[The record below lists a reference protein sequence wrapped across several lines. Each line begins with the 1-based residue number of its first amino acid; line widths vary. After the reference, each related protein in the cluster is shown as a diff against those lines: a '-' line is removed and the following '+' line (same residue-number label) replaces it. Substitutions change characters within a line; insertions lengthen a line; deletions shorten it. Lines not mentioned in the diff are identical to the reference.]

1 MNLKSVMVPTEVASA
16 GMTVRQVFEEC
27 LRAHTP
33 GLPFCDDHGLV
44 TGRVTLKYILK
55 RQYLP
60 EHLVEMARVLG
71 EHVSDVE
78 DMERSAKQL
87 FENPIDSYL
96 QPPHA
101 SVTSA
106 ASIVKALALMEKLDT
121 GYLFVIDEGQY
132 IGVVTLQILSRA
144 ILQYDNSSRSI

>member
-1 MNLKSVMVPTEVASA
+1 MNLKSVLVPTQVARA

-78 DMERSAKQL
+78 DMELLAEQL
-87 FENPIDSYL
+87 FENRIDSYI
-96 QPPHA
+96 QRPHA
-101 SVTSA
+101 SLTSTS
-106 ASIVKALALMEKLDT
+106 SIIKALALMEKLDT
-121 GYLFVIDEGQY
+121 GYLFVIDEGEY
-132 IGVVTLQILSRA
+132 KGVVTLQILSKA
-144 ILQYDNSSRSI
+144 ILQYNNSSRSI

>member
-1 MNLKSVMVPTEVASA
+1 MNLKSVLVPTEVARA

-33 GLPFCDDHGLV
+33 GLPFCDEHGLV

-60 EHLVEMARVLG
+60 EHLIEMARVLG
-71 EHVSDVE
+71 EEVSDVE
-78 DMERSAKQL
+78 DMELLAKQL
-87 FENPIDSYL
+87 FDNRIDSYI
-96 QPPHA
+96 QRPHA
-101 SVTSA
+101 SLTSA
-106 ASIVKALALMEKLDT
+106 SSIIKALALMEKLDT

-132 IGVVTLQILSRA
+132 VGVVTLQILSKA
-144 ILQYDNSSRSI
+144 ILQHDNLSRSI

>member
-1 MNLKSVMVPTEVASA
+1 MDLKSVVIPTEVVKA

-27 LRAHTP
+27 MRAHTP

-44 TGRVTLKYILK
+44 IGRVTLKYILK

-60 EHLVEMARVLG
+60 EHLVEMAMVLG

-78 DMERSAKQL
+78 EMELLAKQL
-87 FENPIDSYL
+87 FENRIDSYL
-96 QPPHA
+96 QRPHA
-101 SVTSA
+101 SLTSTS
-106 ASIVKALALMEKLDT
+106 SIVKALALMEKLDT

-132 IGVVTLQILSRA
+132 NGVVTLQALSKA
-144 ILQYDNSSRSI
+144 ILDYDN

>member
-1 MNLKSVMVPTEVASA
+1 MNLKSVLVPTQVARA

-27 LRAHTP
+27 LRVHTP

-60 EHLVEMARVLG
+60 EHLVEMVRVLG
-71 EHVSDVE
+71 ENSSAVD
-78 DMERSAKQL
+78 DMELLAKEL
-87 FENPIDSYL
+87 FENHIDSYL
-96 QPPHA
+96 QRPHA
-101 SVTSA
+101 SLTSA
-106 ASIVKALALMEKLDT
+106 SSIVKALALMEKLDT

-132 IGVVTLQILSRA
+132 IGVVTLQILSKA
-144 ILQYDNSSRSI
+144 ILQHDSSSR

>member
-1 MNLKSVMVPTEVASA
+1 MDLKSIIVPTGVATS

-33 GLPFCDDHGLV
+33 GLPFYDDNGLV

-87 FENPIDSYL
+87 FENRIDSYI
-96 QPPHA
+96 QRPHA
-101 SVTSA
+101 SLTSTS
-106 ASIVKALALMEKLDT
+106 SIVKALALMEKLDT

-132 IGVVTLQILSRA
+132 RGVVTLQILSKA
-144 ILQYDNSSRSI
+144 ILQHADSSSSI

>member
-1 MNLKSVMVPTEVASA
+1 MNLKSVLVPTEVARA

-33 GLPFCDDHGLV
+33 GLPFCDEHGLV

-60 EHLVEMARVLG
+60 EHLIEMARVLG
-71 EHVSDVE
+71 EEVSDVE
-78 DMERSAKQL
+78 DMELLAMQL
-87 FENPIDSYL
+87 FDNRIDSYI
-96 QPPHA
+96 QRPHA
-101 SVTSA
+101 SLTSA
-106 ASIVKALALMEKLDT
+106 SSIIKALALMEKLDT

-132 IGVVTLQILSRA
+132 VGVVTLQILSKA
-144 ILQYDNSSRSI
+144 ILQHDNLSRSI

>member
-1 MNLKSVMVPTEVASA
+1 MDLKSVTVPTGVART

-27 LRAHTP
+27 MRAHTP
-33 GLPFCDDHGLV
+33 GLPFCDEHGLV

-60 EHLVEMARVLG
+60 EHMVEMARVLG

-78 DMERSAKQL
+78 DMVLLAKQL
-87 FENPIDSYL
+87 FENKIDSYT
-96 QPPHA
+96 QRPHA
-101 SVTSA
+101 SLTSTS
-106 ASIVKALALMEKLDT
+106 SIVKALALMEKLDT

-132 IGVVTLQILSRA
+132 IGAVTLQILSKA
-144 ILQYDNSSRSI
+144 ILQHDNSSRSI

>member
-1 MNLKSVMVPTEVASA
+1 MNLKSVLVPTEVARA

-33 GLPFCDDHGLV
+33 GLPFCDEHGLV

-60 EHLVEMARVLG
+60 EHLIEMARVLG
-71 EHVSDVE
+71 EEVSDVE
-78 DMERSAKQL
+78 DMELLAKQL
-87 FENPIDSYL
+87 FDNRIDSYI
-96 QPPHA
+96 QRPHA
-101 SVTSA
+101 SLTSA
-106 ASIVKALALMEKLDT
+106 SSIIKALALMEKLDT

-132 IGVVTLQILSRA
+132 VGVVTLQILSKA
-144 ILQYDNSSRSI
+144 ILHYDNSLRSI

>member
-1 MNLKSVMVPTEVASA
+1 MNLKSVLVPTQVARA

-60 EHLVEMARVLG
+60 EHLVEMVRVLG
-71 EHVSDVE
+71 ENSSAVE
-78 DMERSAKQL
+78 DMELLAKEL
-87 FENPIDSYL
+87 FENHIDSYL
-96 QPPHA
+96 QRPHA
-101 SVTSA
+101 SLSSA
-106 ASIVKALALMEKLDT
+106 SSIVKALALMEKLDT

-132 IGVVTLQILSRA
+132 IGVVTLQILSKA
-144 ILQYDNSSRSI
+144 ILQHDNSLR

>member
-1 MNLKSVMVPTEVASA
+1 MDLKSITVPTGVARA

-27 LRAHTP
+27 IRAHTP
-33 GLPFCDDHGLV
+33 GLPFCDDRGLV

-78 DMERSAKQL
+78 DMELLAKQL
-87 FENPIDSYL
+87 FENRIDSYI
-96 QPPHA
+96 QRPHA
-101 SVTSA
+101 SLTS
-106 ASIVKALALMEKLDT
+106 T
-121 GYLFVIDEGQY
+121 
-132 IGVVTLQILSRA
+132 
-144 ILQYDNSSRSI
+144 

>member
-1 MNLKSVMVPTEVASA
+1 MNLKSVMVPTEVARA

-27 LRAHTP
+27 LRAHSP
-33 GLPFCDDHGLV
+33 GLPFCDEHGVV

-78 DMERSAKQL
+78 DMELLAKQL
-87 FENPIDSYL
+87 FENRIDSYI
-96 QPPHA
+96 QRPHA
-101 SVTSA
+101 SLTSTS
-106 ASIVKALALMEKLDT
+106 SIIKALALMEKLDT

-132 IGVVTLQILSRA
+132 IGVVTLQILSKA
-144 ILQYDNSSRSI
+144 ILQYNNSSRSI

>member
-101 SVTSA
+101 SVNSA

>member
-1 MNLKSVMVPTEVASA
+1 MNLKSVMVPTEVARA

-27 LRAHTP
+27 LRAHSP
-33 GLPFCDDHGLV
+33 GLPFCDEHGVV

-78 DMERSAKQL
+78 DMELLAEQL
-87 FENPIDSYL
+87 FENRIDSYI
-96 QPPHA
+96 QRPHA
-101 SVTSA
+101 SLTSTS
-106 ASIVKALALMEKLDT
+106 SIIKALALMEKLDT

-132 IGVVTLQILSRA
+132 IGVVTLQILSKA
-144 ILQYDNSSRSI
+144 ILQYNNSSRSI

>member
-33 GLPFCDDHGLV
+33 GLPFCDDHGVV

-60 EHLVEMARVLG
+60 EHLIEMARVLG
-71 EHVSDVE
+71 ENVSDVE
-78 DMERSAKQL
+78 DIELLAKQL
-87 FENPIDSYL
+87 FENRIDSYS
-96 QPPHA
+96 QRPHA
-101 SVTSA
+101 SITSA
-106 ASIVKALALMEKLDT
+106 SSIIKALALMEKLDT

-132 IGVVTLQILSRA
+132 KGVVTLQILSKV
-144 ILQYDNSSRSI
+144 ILQHDNSLRSI

>member
-1 MNLKSVMVPTEVASA
+1 MDLKSITVPTGVATA

-27 LRAHTP
+27 IRTHTP
-33 GLPFCDDHGLV
+33 GLPFCDDNGLV

-87 FENPIDSYL
+87 FENQIDSYL
-96 QPPHA
+96 QSPHA
-101 SVTSA
+101 SITSA
-106 ASIVKALALMEKLDT
+106 APIVKALALMEKLDT

-132 IGVVTLQILSRA
+132 LGVVTLQVLSRA
-144 ILQYDNSSRSI
+144 ILQCDNSSRSI

>member
-27 LRAHTP
+27 LRVHTP
-33 GLPFCDDHGLV
+33 GLPFCDDHGVV

-60 EHLVEMARVLG
+60 EHLIEMARVLG
-71 EHVSDVE
+71 ENVSDVE
-78 DMERSAKQL
+78 DIELLAKQL
-87 FENPIDSYL
+87 FENRIDSYL
-96 QPPHA
+96 QRPHA
-101 SVTSA
+101 SLTSA
-106 ASIVKALALMEKLDT
+106 SSIIKALALMEKLDT

-132 IGVVTLQILSRA
+132 MGVVTLQILSKV
-144 ILQYDNSSRSI
+144 ILQYDSSSRSI

>member
-1 MNLKSVMVPTEVASA
+1 MVPTEVASA

-60 EHLVEMARVLG
+60 EHLVEMVRVLG
-71 EHVSDVE
+71 ENSSAVE
-78 DMERSAKQL
+78 DMELLAKEL
-87 FENPIDSYL
+87 FENRIDSYL
-96 QPPHA
+96 QRPHA
-101 SVTSA
+101 SLTSA
-106 ASIVKALALMEKLDT
+106 SSIIKALALMEKLDT

>member
-27 LRAHTP
+27 LRVHTP
-33 GLPFCDDHGLV
+33 GLPFCDDHGVV

-60 EHLVEMARVLG
+60 EHLIEMARVLG
-71 EHVSDVE
+71 ENVSDVE
-78 DMERSAKQL
+78 DIELLAKQL
-87 FENPIDSYL
+87 FENRIDSYL
-96 QPPHA
+96 QRPHA
-101 SVTSA
+101 SLTSA
-106 ASIVKALALMEKLDT
+106 SSIIKALALMEKLDT

-132 IGVVTLQILSRA
+132 MGVVTLQILSKA
-144 ILQYDNSSRSI
+144 ILQHDNSSRSI

>member
-1 MNLKSVMVPTEVASA
+1 MNLKSVLVPTEVARA

-33 GLPFCDDHGLV
+33 GLPFCDEHGLV

-60 EHLVEMARVLG
+60 EHLVELVMVLG
-71 EHVSDVE
+71 EQKNNIQE
-78 DMERSAKQL
+78 METLGKQL
-87 FENPIDSYL
+87 FDSKIDSYL
-96 QPPHA
+96 QRPHA
-101 SVTSA
+101 SITSTS
-106 ASIVKALALMEKLDT
+106 SIIKALALMEKLDT

-132 IGVVTLQILSRA
+132 IGTVTLQILSKA
-144 ILQYDNSSRSI
+144 ILQHDNSSRSI